1 MRSEEIRQR
10 FLRFFASQGHTVVPS
25 ASVLLDDPNL
35 LFVNA
40 GMVPFKPYLLGQVS
54 PAYPRAASVQKCVR
68 TQDIENVG
76 VTTRHNTFF
85 QMAGNFSFGDY
96 FKEGAIRFAWDL
108 VTGSAAEG
116 GYGLDPERLWATVY
130 EDDDEAFGLWREIA
144 DLPEERIQRRGMFD
158 NYWSMDVPGPCGPCS
173 EIYYDRGPA
182 YGPEGGPVVDEERFL
197 EFWNLVF
204 MQYERGPSTGP
215 DKIDYEILGPLPAQ
229 NIDTGLGMERL
240 AALLQGVD
248 NVYETDLLRGVLDRA
263 GELAGVRYGADP
275 AADVRLRVVADHTR
289 TATMLIGDGVVPA
302 NEGRGYVLRRLV
314 RRVVRNMRL
323 LGYDKPAMP
332 ELLPLVRDAMGPS
345 YPELV
350 SDYDRIAGYAA
361 GEEDSFLGTLRTG
374 STIFDAAVA
383 ETKHLAGTTG
393 HAASA
398 GQAAATLSGDR
409 AFTLHDTYGFPIEL
423 TLEMAAEAGLAVDE
437 EGFRRLMAEQRRRAR
452 SDAKARKIG
461 HDDVSAYRE
470 LLEAAGPPE
479 FTGYTEVSTE
489 TRVRGLLVAGASAP
503 SAREGDEVEVV
514 LDRTPFYAEAG
525 GQLADEGRIRLA
537 GGAELVVFDVQ
548 RPIADLPVHRA
559 RVVAGEVSV
568 GAEVLAEVD
577 VERRRS
583 ISRSHTATHLVHSA
597 VRRALGESATQ
608 AGSLNAPGRLR
619 FDFSSPAA
627 VPPGV
632 LADVEDEVNA
642 VLIDDLAVRA
652 FVTSQAEARRLGAI
666 ALFGEKYGD
675 AVRVVEVGDY
685 ARELCGGTHAA
696 RSAQLG
702 LVKLL
707 GEASI
712 GAGVRRVEG
721 LVGLDAFRFLAREH
735 VLVAEL
741 AEAFKVPG
749 EEVADRVR
757 ATVARLREVERDL
770 ERLRAAAVLQA
781 AAGLAASPADV
792 AGAAVVTHR
801 APDGTAT
808 DGLRRLALDVRG
820 RIDGDRPAVVAVVA
834 VTGDKPAAV
843 VAVND
848 AGQARGLSA
857 NALVRALAAALGGR
871 GGGKDDVA
879 AGGGSNPAAV
889 GEALALVPRLVG
901 ERLSGG

>member
-10 FLRFFASQGHTVVPS
+10 FLRFFDSRGHTVVPS
-25 ASVLLDDPNL
+25 SSLLVDDPNL
-35 LFVNA
+35 LFVGA
-40 GMVPFKPYLLGQVS
+40 GMVPFKPYLLGQVT
-54 PAYPRAASVQKCVR
+54 PAYPRATSVQKCVR

-85 QMAGNFSFGDY
+85 QMAGNFAFGDY
-96 FKEGAIRFAWDL
+96 FKEGAITAAWEL
-108 VTGSAAEG
+108 VTGSPVDG
-116 GYGLDPERLWATVY
+116 GFGLDPERLWVTVY
-130 EDDDEAFGLWREIA
+130 QDDDEAVGLWREIA
-144 DLPEERIQRRGMFD
+144 DLPDERIQRRGMLD

-173 EIYYDRGPA
+173 EIYYDRGAA
-182 YGPEGGPVVDEERFL
+182 YGPDGGPVVDEERFL

-215 DKIDYEILGPLPAQ
+215 GKTDYEILGPLPAQ

-263 GELAGVRYGADP
+263 GALAGVRYGAD
-275 AADVRLRVVADHTR
+275 AVADVRLRVVADHTR
-289 TATMLIGDGVVPA
+289 TATMLIADGVVPS

-332 ELLPLVRDAMGPS
+332 ELVPMVRDAMGPS

-350 SDYDRIAGYAA
+350 SDYERIAGYAA
-361 GEEDSFLGTLRTG
+361 GEEESFLATLRTG
-374 STIFDAAVA
+374 TTIFDTAVA
-383 ETKHLAGTTG
+383 ETRRRGG
-393 HAASA
+393 AA
-398 GQAAATLSGDR
+398 LSDER
-409 AFTLHDTYGFPIEL
+409 AFTLHDTFGFPIEL
-423 TLEMAAEAGLAVDE
+423 TLEMAAEAGLSVDE
-437 EGFRRLMAEQRRRAR
+437 EGFRRLMAEQRDRAR
-452 SDAKARKIG
+452 LDARARKTG
-461 HDDVSAYRE
+461 HADVSAYRE
-470 LLEAAGPPE
+470 LLEAAGPPQ
-479 FTGYTEVSTE
+479 FTGYTEVRTE
-489 TRVRGLLVAGASAP
+489 TRLRGLLRGGASVP
-503 SAREGDEVEVV
+503 VAREGDEVEVV

-537 GGAELVVFDVQ
+537 DGAELVVFDVQ

-559 RVVAGEVSV
+559 RVITGEVSV

-627 VPPGV
+627 VPPAV

-741 AEAFKVPG
+741 AETFKVPG
-749 EEVADRVR
+749 EEVAERVQ
-757 ATVARLREVERDL
+757 ATVARLREAEREL
-770 ERLRAAAVLQA
+770 ERLRAGALLATAADL
-781 AAGLAASPADV
+781 AAGPVEV
-792 AGAAVVTHR
+792 AGAAVVAHR
-801 APDGTAT
+801 APDGTGT

-820 RIDGDRPAVVAVVA
+820 RIESTRPAVVALVA
-834 VTGDKPAAV
+834 VSGDKPAV
-843 VAVND
+843 VIAVND
-848 AGQARGLSA
+848 AGRARGLSA
-857 NALVRALAAALGGR
+857 SALVREVAPVLGGR
-871 GGGKDDVA
+871 GGGKDDFA
-879 AGGGSNPAAV
+879 AGGGSDPAAV
-889 GEALALVPRLVG
+889 GEALELVPRLVG
-901 ERLSGG
+901 ERLSAG